1 MGVLINHGKNKTME
15 NKLTVVEWLLKEINE
30 RNGFIFTIYYEELFN
45 QAKAMEKEQIIN
57 ARIDGDENHT
67 FNCQMREEYAND
79 YYNETY
85 GK

>member
-1 MGVLINHGKNKTME
+1 ME
-15 NKLTVVEWLLKEINE
+15 TKQTAVDWLLKEINE

-57 ARIDGDENHT
+57 AYSQGL
-67 FNCQMREEYAND
+67 FGEESTDSISAYAKQ

>member
-1 MGVLINHGKNKTME
+1 ME
-15 NKLTVVEWLLKEINE
+15 NKQTAVEWLLKEINE
-30 RNGFIFTIYYEELFN
+30 KYGFIFTIYYEELFN

-57 ARIDGDENHT
+57 AYSQGL
-67 FNCQMREEYAND
+67 FGEESTDSISAYAKQ